1 MIPFEHKEETLQERR
16 KKYLENVVGKN
27 IRENGTKNG
36 LKSLEKMVTRKSE
49 RTSSKNKNNLHTKP
63 RFEDKRNG
71 LLLLY
76 TKAASISKKA
86 AIKKNSQHLHRLH
99 YYSTP

>member
-1 MIPFEHKEETLQERR
+1 
-16 KKYLENVVGKN
+16 
-27 IRENGTKNG
+27 
-36 LKSLEKMVTRKSE
+36 MVTRKSE

-76 TKAASISKKA
+76 TKAASVSKNA
-86 AIKKNSQHLHRLH
+86 AIKKELRTPPPATLLLHTLAGRM
-99 YYSTP
+99 